1 MQQYV
6 NGTDDAMQRQHLDA
20 TVSLMFA
27 IENATQ
33 QTQTKAV
40 TQDGGETAR
49 KTLREELYADDFRA
63 RDRTQSAISASDTA
77 TDKP

>member
-6 NGTDDAMQRQHLDA
+6 NGADDAMQRQRLEA
-20 TVSLMFA
+20 TASLMSA

-40 TQDGGETAR
+40 TQDGRETGR

-63 RDRTQSAISASDTA
+63 RD
-77 TDKP
+77 KP